1 MRRVI
6 WLQTPTVFLV
16 RWSNHFSQLFSAMG
30 LLMLRRQK
38 KKKHIAESLVPEPSA
53 FQGEMAIGKKKDKS
67 SGTDQIPAELFKSGG
82 RTIYSVIPLTY

>member
-1 MRRVI
+1 MEQPFLSAVQCNGVTDVT
-6 WLQTPTVFLV
+6 QT
-16 RWSNHFSQLFSAMG
+16 
-30 LLMLRRQK
+30 K